1 MMARAQ
7 AKQAQ
12 WRLEAGCMRLSGAWQ
27 VDTLSR
33 QGEWRSLHELMAH
46 SAAAVA
52 EWDLRAITEFD
63 HIGAQLLW
71 QAWGRQRPARLLLG
85 EGQEAVFEHLEQAAH
100 LQLPA
105 APGKDMALAPVAALG
120 SRVLGFFQHVLG
132 FVAMAGQFS
141 LDFLRLLRAPWRGPW
156 KEISAN
162 IYRAGFQA
170 LGITALVGIL
180 IGIVLSFL
188 SAQQLRNFG
197 ADTFIVNMLGIA
209 IIRELGPMLAAI
221 LVAGRSG
228 SSIAAQLGVMR
239 VTEELDA
246 MLVMGIPH
254 GFRLILPKV
263 LALMIAMPLLV
274 IWTDM
279 AALGGGMLA
288 AYLELNMAPEFF
300 VQKLRESVPLLN
312 YWLGLSKGVVFGLLI
327 GLTACHFGMRILPN
341 TDSLGRG
348 ATSSVVSSIT
358 IVIFADAIF
367 AVAFRGLG
375 ILF

>member
-1 MMARAQ
+1 MMRASQ
-7 AKQAQ
+7 LKQAGWQ
-12 WRLEAGCMRLSGAWQ
+12 LEGGCLRLHGHWQ
-27 VDTLSR
+27 VECLARGKQWQDLQTRLT
-33 QGEWRSLHELMAH
+33 QQ
-46 SAAAVA
+46 AARVQ
-52 EWDLRAITEFD
+52 EWDLRGIVEFD

-71 QAWGRQRPARLLLG
+71 QVWGRQRPPRLLLG
-85 EGQEAVFEHLEQAAH
+85 EGQEAIFEHLQQAAA
-100 LQLPA
+100 LQLP
-105 APGKDMALAPVAALG
+105 PQTKTDDGFVYKLG
-120 SRVLGFFQHVLG
+120 ARVLGFFQHVLG
-132 FVAMAGQFS
+132 FIAMAGQFS
-141 LDFLRLLRAPWRGPW
+141 LDLLRFLRAPWRGPW

-162 IYRAGFQA
+162 VYRAGFQA

-180 IGIVLSFL
+180 IGIVLSYL

-288 AYLELNMAPEFF
+288 AYLELNMSPEFF
-300 VQKLRESVPLLN
+300 LQKLRESVPLLN
-312 YWLGLSKGVVFGLLI
+312 YWLGLAKGVVFGFLI

-348 ATSSVVSSIT
+348 ATSSVVTSIT

-375 ILF
+375 IIF